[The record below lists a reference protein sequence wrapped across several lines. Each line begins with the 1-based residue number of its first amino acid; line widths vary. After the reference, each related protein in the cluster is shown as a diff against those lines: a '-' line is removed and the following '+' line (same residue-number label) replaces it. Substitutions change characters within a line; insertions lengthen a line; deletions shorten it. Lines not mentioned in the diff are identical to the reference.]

1 MACLS
6 GAMTMNAR
14 RLLMEVEFK
23 NSKTKENLM
32 RAFAGESQARNR
44 YTYAAEQAH
53 KQKLYVLEEVF
64 KFTAEQERA
73 HGKVFYEFLTELSG
87 ENIEIDGSYPVD
99 ISESLEELLGMAEHN
114 ENEEHDNVYRAFEEM
129 ARQEGF
135 QKIAGAFHMIG
146 KVEKVHAD
154 RFAQFKKWMQDNQ
167 LFVSD
172 VSTTWMCLNCGHV
185 IDAREA
191 PEVCPVCGENQ
202 GYFVRITLAP
212 YSS

>member
-1 MACLS
+1 MA
-6 GAMTMNAR
+6 
-14 RLLMEVEFK
+14 VDFK

-32 RAFAGESQARNR
+32 KAFAGESQARNR
-44 YTYAAEQAH
+44 YNFAADKAHEQH
-53 KQKLYVLEEVF
+53 LHVLEEVF

-73 HGKVFYEFLTELSG
+73 HGKVFYELLTELSG
-87 ENIEIDGSYPVD
+87 ENIQIEGTYPID

-114 ENEEHDNVYRAFEEM
+114 ENEEHDSVYKEFEEV

-135 QKIAGAFHMIG
+135 QKAAGTFHMIAE
-146 KVEKVHAD
+146 VEKVHAN

-172 VSTTWMCLNCGHV
+172 VTTTWMCLNCGHV
-185 IDAREA
+185 LDAKEA
-191 PEVCPVCGENQ
+191 PKQCPVCGEEQ

-212 YSS
+212 YSAIPDICK